1 MVLLGRLRDA
11 HLRPEWR
18 IDRRREGR
26 RGACRGTVPL
36 TPLAN
41 AIAYVENPGAAIERE
56 RHGPLPLVRPPQVSA
71 SPATGRWSGLER
83 LHGVLSRG
91 AASDIAA

>member
-1 MVLLGRLRDA
+1 
-11 HLRPEWR
+11 
-18 IDRRREGR
+18 
-26 RGACRGTVPL
+26 
-36 TPLAN
+36 
-41 AIAYVENPGAAIERE
+41 
-56 RHGPLPLVRPPQVSA
+56 LPLVRPPQVSA